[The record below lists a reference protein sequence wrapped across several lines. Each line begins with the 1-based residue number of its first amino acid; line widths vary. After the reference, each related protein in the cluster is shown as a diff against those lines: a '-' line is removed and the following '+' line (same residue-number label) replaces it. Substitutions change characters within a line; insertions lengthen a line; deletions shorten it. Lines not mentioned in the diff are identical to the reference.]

1 MKEPLVSMTPRCCN
15 GGTAL
20 PPLHNGASDGRK
32 YSSMANRG
40 PQWRPGLAG
49 FARLAFSLTL
59 FSLAL
64 VCALEVAQPSAAQK
78 KKSLPPAPSVVRPPQ
93 LKDHF
98 LADRLPEKP
107 TVPPFAA
114 IPLDPM
120 EFAQPNPVYLGHRFT
135 MASLDFLD
143 EDHLLFTFRV
153 PGLIRRTPGKENDDD
168 EHNIRAVVIAIP
180 SGSIDAQAIW
190 VLHGRDR
197 YIWPLKG
204 RRFFIR
210 DGHEISVGDERLRVK
225 PFLSFPGPV
234 LDLTMDPGEQYLV
247 TNSREP
253 VARQTRTGA
262 SDDASVDDQS
272 AVPDLVLRIFRLAS
286 GDVLNF
292 ERIRVAERVPVN
304 SQGILEALQGYSN
317 QWNIDLARLHGG
329 TEHIAQI
336 VSQCMPKLEF
346 LSDSELLATTCKPEG
361 GFGLIAITTSGQMLW
376 QDSTSGYS
384 VWPILRRTDAG
395 LRFLHESLAVTRE
408 IGAYW
413 ALDRTDIKAQRVR
426 AIDAATGNVAFEA
439 TADPVLDAGGNAA
452 ISPSGR
458 RVALLSGG
466 KIEVFNLPAPPPLP
480 PSATR
485 SAAK

>member
-1 MKEPLVSMTPRCCN
+1 
-15 GGTAL
+15 
-20 PPLHNGASDGRK
+20 
-32 YSSMANRG
+32 
-40 PQWRPGLAG
+40 
-49 FARLAFSLTL
+49 
-59 FSLAL
+59 
-64 VCALEVAQPSAAQK
+64 
-78 KKSLPPAPSVVRPPQ
+78 
-93 LKDHF
+93 
-98 LADRLPEKP
+98 
-107 TVPPFAA
+107 
-114 IPLDPM
+114 M
-120 EFAQPNPVYLGHRFT
+120 EFAEPNPVYLGHRFT

-153 PGLIRRTPGKENDDD
+153 PGLIRRTPGKENEDD

-180 SGSIDAQAIW
+180 SGSIQAQAIW

-197 YIWPLKG
+197 YIWPLKAG
-204 RRFFIR
+204 RFLIR
-210 DGHEISVGDERLRVK
+210 DGQEISVGDERLRVK

-234 LDLTMDPGEQYLV
+234 LDLTMDPAEQYLV

-253 VARQTRTGA
+253 APRDTTTDA
-262 SDDASVDDQS
+262 SDDGSVDDRS
-272 AVPDLVLRIFRLAS
+272 SVPNLVLRVFRRSS
-286 GDVLNF
+286 GDVLNVMRVRNV
-292 ERIRVAERVPVN
+292 ERIPIN
-304 SQGILEALQGYSN
+304 SEGILQALQGYSN
-317 QWNIDLARLHGG
+317 QWNIDLAGLHGG
-329 TEHIAQI
+329 AKHLAKV

-361 GFGLIAITTSGQMLW
+361 GFGLIAITTTGQMLW

-395 LRFLHESLAVTRE
+395 LRFLHETLAVTRE

-413 ALDRTDIKAQRVR
+413 ALDRTDVKAQRVR

-480 PSATR
+480 ASATR
-485 SAAK
+485 PAAR

>member
-1 MKEPLVSMTPRCCN
+1 
-15 GGTAL
+15 
-20 PPLHNGASDGRK
+20 
-32 YSSMANRG
+32 MANCS
-40 PQWRPGLAG
+40 PQRRPGAVNL
-49 FARLAFSLTL
+49 ARLAFSLTL
-59 FSLAL
+59 FSLVL
-64 VCALEVAQPSAAQK
+64 VCALEVAQAAAAQK
-78 KKSLPPAPSVVRPPQ
+78 KKSLPPDPSALRPPQ

-107 TVPPFAA
+107 TLPPFAT

-120 EFAQPNPVYLGHRFT
+120 DFAEPNPVYLGNRFT

-143 EDHLLFTFRV
+143 EDHILFTFRV
-153 PGLIRRTPGKENDDD
+153 PGLIRRTPGKEDDDD

-180 SGSIDAQAIW
+180 SGTIKAQAIW

-204 RRFFIR
+204 GRFLIR
-210 DGHEISVGDERLRVK
+210 DGQEISVGDERLRVK
-225 PFLSFPGPV
+225 PSLSFPGPV
-234 LDLTMDPGEQYLV
+234 LDLTMDPEEQYLV
-247 TNSREP
+247 TSSHEP
-253 VARQTRTGA
+253 VARESKTGA
-262 SDDASVDDQS
+262 SDDGPVDDHS
-272 AVPDLVLRIFRLAS
+272 TAPDYVLRVFRRAS
-286 GDVLNF
+286 GDVLNVMRVRNV
-292 ERIRVAERVPVN
+292 ERIPIN

-317 QWNIDLARLHGG
+317 QWKIDLADFQGG
-329 TEHIAQI
+329 TKHIAQV

-346 LSDSELLATTCKPEG
+346 LSDSEFLATTCKPEG

-395 LRFLHESLAVTRE
+395 LRFLHETLAATRE

-413 ALDRTDIKAQRVR
+413 ALDRTDVKAQRVR
-426 AIDAATGNVAFEA
+426 AIDAADGNVVFEA

-466 KIEVFNLPAPPPLP
+466 KIEIFNLPPPPPLP
-480 PSATR
+480 AAATR
-485 SAAK
+485 SAAR